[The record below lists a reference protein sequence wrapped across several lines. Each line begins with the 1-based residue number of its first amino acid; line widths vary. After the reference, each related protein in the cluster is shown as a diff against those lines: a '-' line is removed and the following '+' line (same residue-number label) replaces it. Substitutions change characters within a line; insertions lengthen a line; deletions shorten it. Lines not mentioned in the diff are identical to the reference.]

1 MWEYNTRVL
10 LSSHK
15 AHNLN
20 DIIKICNNKLWHE
33 TEQDHHHKH
42 ILSLYGHKLPSL
54 DYKNCNDIFLHMLTV
69 GTLQKTT
76 YGNNIACMSLL
87 KGKDHFLPGS
97 FLVRNE
103 ALVIIDF
110 ETVVTVV
117 VAGDKA
123 TLIPIGP
130 SLGWPA
136 QNIYQW
142 QA

>member
-1 MWEYNTRVL
+1 M
-10 LSSHK
+10 
-15 AHNLN
+15 
-20 DIIKICNNKLWHE
+20 
-33 TEQDHHHKH
+33 
-42 ILSLYGHKLPSL
+42 
-54 DYKNCNDIFLHMLTV
+54 
-69 GTLQKTT
+69 
-76 YGNNIACMSLL
+76 ACMSLL
-87 KGKDHFLPGS
+87 QGKDHFLPGS

-136 QNIYQW
+136 QKYYQW

>member
-1 MWEYNTRVL
+1 
-10 LSSHK
+10 
-15 AHNLN
+15 
-20 DIIKICNNKLWHE
+20 
-33 TEQDHHHKH
+33 
-42 ILSLYGHKLPSL
+42 
-54 DYKNCNDIFLHMLTV
+54 MLTIH
-69 GTLQKTT
+69 TLQKTT
-76 YGNNIACMSLL
+76 YDNKIAHMSLL
-87 KGKDHFLPGS
+87 KHKGHFLPGS

-136 QNIYQW
+136 QKLLPMAGLKVRICQLKIESRHI
-142 QA
+142 QHTIC

>member
-1 MWEYNTRVL
+1 M
-10 LSSHK
+10 LS
-15 AHNLN
+15 
-20 DIIKICNNKLWHE
+20 
-33 TEQDHHHKH
+33 
-42 ILSLYGHKLPSL
+42 
-54 DYKNCNDIFLHMLTV
+54 TV
-69 GTLQKTT
+69 TLQKTT
-76 YGNNIACMSLL
+76 YGNNRACMALL
-87 KGKDHFLPGS
+87 KGKDHFKPGS

-136 QNIYQW
+136 QKYYQW

>member
-1 MWEYNTRVL
+1 
-10 LSSHK
+10 
-15 AHNLN
+15 
-20 DIIKICNNKLWHE
+20 
-33 TEQDHHHKH
+33 
-42 ILSLYGHKLPSL
+42 
-54 DYKNCNDIFLHMLTV
+54 MLTI
-69 GTLQKTT
+69 GTFQKTAYDNT
-76 YGNNIACMSLL
+76 ACMSLL
-87 KGKDHFLPGS
+87 KCNKHVLPGS

-136 QNIYQW
+136 QKLLPLTDLKMR
-142 QA
+142 